1 MIGYYVHHQ
10 GRGHLHRARSVLSHV
25 DSPSTVL
32 SSLPGPWLV
41 LPRDDDG
48 PIVDPTAGGRF
59 HWVPTHHAGLR
70 RRMARIARWIE
81 ETAPA
86 LMVVDVSVEVAV
98 LARSMGVPVLVTA
111 MRGDRTDPAHELGYA
126 VAHQLLAPWPAV
138 FADPGWRWPAKTRY
152 VGAFSRFD
160 GRAPERS
167 TSDRRRVVV
176 LWGAGGTDI
185 GAAAPGTATPGWEWD
200 WLGGPGSWTQDPW
213 PAISSADVVVSHA
226 GQNAIAEVAAARR
239 PAVVL
244 PQQRPF
250 GEQDATASALA
261 RAGLAVV
268 HRAWPAPAE
277 WPSVLAEAVALGGD
291 RWVRWSPGDGARR
304 AAQVIDELAGA
315 SCGSR

>member
-25 DSPSTVL
+25 DAPSTIL
-32 SSLPGPWLV
+32 SSLPGPWVV

-48 PIVDPTAGGRF
+48 PTVDPTAGGRF

-126 VAHQLLAPWPAV
+126 VAHQLLAPWPAP

-160 GRAPERS
+160 GRALECSPGG
-167 TSDRRRVVV
+167 RRRVVV
-176 LWGAGGTDI
+176 LWGAGGTNLT
-185 GAAAPGTATPGWEWD
+185 AAPVAATPGWEWD
-200 WLGGPGSWTQDPW
+200 WLGTPDRWTPDPW
-213 PAISSADVVVSHA
+213 PAISSADVVVTHA

-250 GEQDATASALA
+250 GEQDATADVLA
-261 RAGLAVV
+261 RARLAVV
-268 HRAWPAPAE
+268 RRSWPTPAE

-291 RWVRWSPGDGARR
+291 RWAQWSPGDGARR
-304 AAQVIDELAGA
+304 AAQVIDELAWA
-315 SCGSR
+315 PCGSR

>member
-10 GRGHLHRARSVLSHV
+10 GRGHLHRAQSVLSYV
-25 DSPSTVL
+25 DAPSTIL
-32 SSLPGPWLV
+32 SSLPGPWVV
-41 LPRDDDG
+41 LPLDDEG
-48 PIVDPTAGGRF
+48 PTVDPTAGGRF

-86 LMVVDVSVEVAV
+86 LMVVDVSVEIAV

-126 VAHQLLAPWPAV
+126 VAHQMLAPWPAA
-138 FADPGWRWPAKTRY
+138 FADPGWRWSAKTRY

-160 GRAPERS
+160 GRAQEGSP
-167 TSDRRRVVV
+167 DGRRHLVV
-176 LWGAGGTDI
+176 LSGAGGTDLRVAPV
-185 GAAAPGTATPGWEWD
+185 AAIPGWEWD
-200 WLGGPGSWTQDPW
+200 WLGTPGRWTPDPW
-213 PAISSADVVVSHA
+213 PAISSADVVVTHA

-250 GEQDATASALA
+250 GEQDATADVLA

-268 HRAWPAPAE
+268 RRTWPTPTE

-291 RWVRWSPGDGARR
+291 PWAQWSPGDGAQR

-315 SCGSR
+315 PCGPR

>member
-25 DSPSTVL
+25 AAPSTIL
-32 SSLPGPWLV
+32 SSLPGPWVV

-48 PIVDPTAGGRF
+48 ATVDPTAGGRF
-59 HWVPTHHAGLR
+59 HWVPAHHAGLR

-86 LMVVDVSVEVAV
+86 LLVVDVSVEVAV

-126 VAHQLLAPWPAV
+126 VAHELLAPWSAA
-138 FADPGWRWPAKTRY
+138 FADPGWGWSAKTRY

-160 GRAPERS
+160 GRAPAAS
-167 TSDRRRVVV
+167 PGSRRRVVV
-176 LWGAGGTDI
+176 LWGAGGTDL
-185 GAAAPGTATPGWEWD
+185 GDAPAAATPDWDWD
-200 WLGGPGSWTQDPW
+200 WLGTAGRWTPDPW
-213 PAISSADVVVSHA
+213 PVISSADVVVTHA

-244 PQQRPF
+244 PQPRPF
-250 GEQDATASALA
+250 GEQVATAEVLA

-268 HRAWPAPAE
+268 RRTWPTPAQWPA
-277 WPSVLAEAVALGGD
+277 VLAEAVALGGD
-291 RWVRWSPGDGARR
+291 RWAQWSPGDGAQR
-304 AAQVIDELAGA
+304 AARVIEELAKA
-315 SCGSR
+315 PCGSR